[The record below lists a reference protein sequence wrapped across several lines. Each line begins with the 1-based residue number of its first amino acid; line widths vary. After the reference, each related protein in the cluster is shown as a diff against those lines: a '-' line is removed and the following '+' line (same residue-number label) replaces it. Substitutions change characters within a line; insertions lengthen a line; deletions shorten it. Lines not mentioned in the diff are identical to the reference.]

1 VPLRLIAKRWQQ
13 AFWTM
18 NLFQKLFGTKEKK
31 LSKIEYW
38 KKWEIFELFDD
49 LHEAE
54 QLLNSRISNG
64 ERDEKF
70 KIEFIDALG
79 EIEGDNVAD
88 FTRIWRWFSPNSDW
102 DNIVGRDG
110 EELGKRIFTRTDRWK
125 RNQEFI
131 PWTKVSLKG
140 EFGVVLNKTVDNNL
154 VGLIRWDTEKENDV
168 EDWRGLF
175 GSFLQSGGQVV
186 DQDHK
191 FKCIDEKGQLKK
203 ASR

>member
-1 VPLRLIAKRWQQ
+1 
-13 AFWTM
+13 M

>member
-1 VPLRLIAKRWQQ
+1 
-13 AFWTM
+13 M
-18 NLFQKLFGTKEKK
+18 NLFQKLFGTREKK

-38 KKWEIFELFDD
+38 KKWEILELFDD

-54 QLLNSRISNG
+54 QLLNSRNFDG
-64 ERDEKF
+64 DRDEKF
-70 KIEFIDALG
+70 KAEFLGELG

-88 FTRIWRWFSPNSDW
+88 FTRIWEWFSPNNEW
-102 DNIVGRDG
+102 DNVVGPDG
-110 EELGKRIFTRTDRWK
+110 EELRKGIFKRTDRWK

-131 PWTKVSLKG
+131 PWTKVSLKD
-140 EFGVVLNKTVDNNL
+140 EFGVVLDKTVDSNL

-186 DQDHK
+186 DQDHEFK
-191 FKCIDEKGQLKK
+191 FIDDKGQLKK

>member
-1 VPLRLIAKRWQQ
+1 MSKIIRDK
-13 AFWTM
+13 
-18 NLFQKLFGTKEKK
+18 GEK

-54 QLLNSRISNG
+54 QLLNSRKSKG
-64 ERDEKF
+64 YRHDKF
-70 KIEFIDALG
+70 KTEFTEEFG

-88 FTRIWRWFSPNSDW
+88 FTRIWQWFSPNNEW
-102 DNIVGRDG
+102 DKVVGPEG
-110 EELGKRIFTRTDRWK
+110 EELRRRIFKRTDRWK

-131 PWTKVSLKG
+131 PWTKVSLKE
-140 EFGVVLNKTVDNNL
+140 EFGIVLDKTVDNNV
-154 VGLIRWDTEKENDV
+154 VGLIRWDTEKETDV

-186 DQDHK
+186 DHDHK
-191 FKCIDEKGQLKK
+191 FKFIDDKGELKK
-203 ASR
+203 VSR